1 ELKALVRAFSV
12 EELTERE
19 VFLKSVVATV
29 EKRFPKAKIS
39 IVIDES
45 YRNMAYKIREDPKV
59 LDYALE
65 AVQRIGV
72 EPKRQAIRGG
82 TDGARLSY
90 MGLLTPNVWAGG
102 QNFHSV
108 REWVSLEWMS
118 KAVEATL
125 EILNVWVEKSS

>member
-1 ELKALVRAFSV
+1 
-12 EELTERE
+12 
-19 VFLKSVVATV
+19 VVATV
-29 EKRFPKAKIS
+29 EKRYPKAKIS
-39 IVIDES
+39 IGIEES
-45 YRNMAYKIREDPKV
+45 YRNMAYKIREDAKV

-65 AVQRIGV
+65 AVERIGI

-108 REWVSLEWMS
+108 REWVSLEWMAA
-118 KAVEATL
+118 AVGGEVRVGGGTL
-125 EILNVWVEKSS
+125 ER

>member
-1 ELKALVRAFSV
+1 MRTSSKAVIAD
-12 EELTERE
+12 
-19 VFLKSVVATV
+19 V

-39 IVIDES
+39 VDISES
-45 YRNMAYKIREDPKV
+45 YRNMAYKIREDSKV

-65 AVQRIGV
+65 AVERIGV
-72 EPKRQAIRGG
+72 TPIRQAIRGG

-108 REWVSLEWMS
+108 REWVSLEWMT
-118 KAVEATL
+118 KAVEASL
-125 EILNVWVEKSS
+125 EILTVWVEKSA